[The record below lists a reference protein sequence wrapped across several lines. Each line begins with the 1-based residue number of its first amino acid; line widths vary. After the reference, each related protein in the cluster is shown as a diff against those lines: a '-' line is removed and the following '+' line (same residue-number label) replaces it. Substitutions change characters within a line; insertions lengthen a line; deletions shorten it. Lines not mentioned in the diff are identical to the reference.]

1 MDVKKRSEAEALCDD
16 EVLAAE
22 KEKDKPVSFWRSAGG
37 GLFYGLCGYLF
48 GGAALPFGAH
58 PFGIA
63 LLCASDRKVFYI
75 YAGLCLGAWSHRH
88 RAAWLVAYSSLL
100 LLRLLVRV
108 LLDTSEEKKGK
119 GAWLEQ
125 VPDFPLLFSEHI
137 SLRAASAAVG
147 GFGIGLYRL
156 IEGDFLYYDLYGTIL
171 ETLSAPVA
179 VLLLSGLYRN
189 GRSKATPF
197 ARMSLVC
204 FSALLCFSLGELTVY
219 GISASVFCGL
229 FSALFLTR
237 RQGTLTGMAAG
248 TVCGLVSAPML
259 APAYAFGALGF
270 GLLHGVSLPLRVS
283 ASFLAALA
291 WCSYAKGM
299 GVLQGILPALL
310 SVALLFPVIEKLF
323 FSAPKQAE
331 QREGDAAQ
339 SQDTEKASCS
349 ALPHG
354 EEEILRL
361 REVNRRIRSLGEGFA
376 SLSQVVEQMSRQA
389 TLPTESDLRQ
399 VCEGSFASS
408 CTSCPQRVECWEQE
422 FTRTERE
429 IDTLSV
435 ALRERGEVSHGDA
448 APTMTL
454 RCSRLPDILEEINGR
469 AAEYRRQTLLCDR
482 TEIFAQDYRAF
493 SQLVEGVMGGEEQ
506 YTRDEALSETLG
518 AALSRELP
526 EVCGVAV
533 LEGERRRVLVKLQE
547 PTRSPELQERIRQ
560 RIGEHCPFSVDEG
573 EWVEEGTLLYTQ
585 CQNLRVSS
593 ALRTVCARGEAEY
606 CGDTAGLFT
615 SDRGRVFGLISD
627 GMGAGQE
634 AALTS
639 GIVSLFLRKMLT
651 AGNSCDTALR
661 MLNGFL
667 RNRGSGSL
675 HECSATVDLM
685 ELDLMEGRA
694 HFYKSGAAPT
704 YVFREE
710 SLFKLRSRTVP
721 MGILKDVDVRRIN
734 FEISPGDVIVMVSDG
749 VTQLKEECP
758 WLFDLL
764 RSQGRE
770 GGREL
775 SPDRLADLVVKYAK
789 EEGSADDLSVLV
801 IKIEKNG

>member
-1 MDVKKRSEAEALCDD
+1 MDVKKRSETAELTDG
-16 EVLAAE
+16 EVSFAAE

-37 GLFYGLCGYLF
+37 GLFYALCGYLF

-63 LLCASDRKVFYI
+63 LLCASDRKVFYL

-100 LLRLLVRV
+100 LLRLWVRV

-179 VLLLSGLYRN
+179 VLLLSGLYGTTGAIRAS
-189 GRSKATPF
+189 RVRLAQISF
-197 ARMSLVC
+197 A
-204 FSALLCFSLGELTVY
+204 ALLCFSLGDLSIY

-229 FSALFLTR
+229 FSALFLVR
-237 RQGTLTGMAAG
+237 RQGTLAGMVTG
-248 TVCGLVSAPML
+248 TVCGLVSSPML
-259 APAYAFGALGF
+259 APAFAFGALGF
-270 GLLHGVSLPLRVS
+270 GLLHEFSMTLGVGV
-283 ASFLAALA
+283 AFLAASA

-299 GVLQGILPALL
+299 GILQGILPALIG
-310 SVALLFPVIEKLF
+310 VVLLFPVLDRILFPPEEKTEAAEEAPLDDIE
-323 FSAPKQAE
+323 
-331 QREGDAAQ
+331 
-339 SQDTEKASCS
+339 DTC
-349 ALPHG
+349 LPLSRG
-354 EEEILRL
+354 EEESLRL

-376 SLSQVVEQMSRQA
+376 SLSHVVEQMGRQA
-389 TLPTESDLRQ
+389 RVPTESDLRQ

-408 CTSCPQRVECWEQE
+408 CTSCPQREECWEEE
-422 FTRTERE
+422 FVRTERE
-429 IDTLSV
+429 IDTLSM
-435 ALRERGEVSHGDA
+435 ALHKRGEVSHADA
-448 APTMTL
+448 APSMVL

-469 AAEYRRQTLLCDR
+469 AAEYRRQSLLCDR
-482 TEIFAQDYRAF
+482 TEIFALDYRAF
-493 SQLVEGVMGGEEQ
+493 SQLMEGATVDGAQ
-506 YTRDEALSETLG
+506 YPRDEALTEALR
-518 AALSRELP
+518 APLSRELP
-526 EVCGVAV
+526 QVCGVAV
-533 LEGERRRVLVKLQE
+533 LGGERRRVLVKLRE
-547 PTRSPELQERIRQ
+547 PEQVTEYRDRIFRVL
-560 RIGEHCPFSVDEG
+560 REVCPFAVDEG
-573 EWVEEGTLLYTQ
+573 EALGEEGVLLFMERQ
-585 CQNLRVSS
+585 KLRVNS

-606 CGDTAGLFT
+606 CGDTAGLF
-615 SDRGRVFGLISD
+615 SGDRGRVYGLISD
-627 GMGAGQE
+627 GMGSGQE

-639 GIVSLFLRKMLT
+639 GIVSLFLRKLLT

-694 HFYKSGAAPT
+694 YFYKSGAAPT
-704 YVFREE
+704 YVFRED
-710 SLFKLRSRTVP
+710 SLFKIRSRTVP
-721 MGILKDVDVRRIN
+721 MGILKDTDIRRID
-734 FEISPGDVIVMVSDG
+734 FSIGIGDVIVMVSDG

-775 SPDRLADLVVKYAK
+775 SPERLADLVVKYAK
-789 EEGSADDLSVLV
+789 EEGSNDDLSVLV
-801 IKIEKNG
+801 IRVEENG